1 MGRPNHQD
9 RGLIRRYVGSMAVV
23 RRVQPVPRAHRLPA
37 PAMVRRVL
45 LLSGADLVCWAVG
58 LTVAS
63 VLRLDFQVDEVVRWG
78 QVAIVP
84 LAALCLVPAGLLFG
98 LYTGRWRYGSFEEMA
113 ALARVTA
120 VTTPVLLAVDRFA
133 TQPYLVPL
141 SSVVGGGVIAFVLMG
156 GLRYLWRMTTDSRRR
171 PNGEHVQRVI
181 VFGAGEGG
189 AQAVSAMLTD
199 KASPLLPVA
208 ILDDDPKKS
217 HLRIRHIPVVGDRTA
232 LAAAAAA
239 YDATA
244 VLLAIPGADRQ
255 LVAELTEAAAAADLT
270 LKVLPSVRELDGRV
284 AIRDIRD
291 IQPTDLLG
299 RREVATSVLDV
310 AGYIAG
316 RRVLVTGAGGS
327 IGSELCRQLVG
338 FGPSEL
344 LMLDRDE
351 SALHAVTLSMDGRAL
366 LDSPNLL
373 LADLRDEERIGHL
386 MRTRRPEVIFHAA
399 ALKHLPLLERN
410 PGEGVKTNVRG
421 TELLLE
427 LACEIG
433 VEHFINISTDKAA
446 DPTSVLGYTKRLAER
461 LTAHHARRT
470 GAAYLSVRFGNVLG
484 SRGSVL
490 EAFAKQI
497 AAGGPIT
504 VTDPEVTRY
513 FMTVGEAVQ
522 LVVQAGAVG
531 KPGEV
536 LVLDMGEPVRIADV
550 ARLLIRQARADV
562 EIEYTGLRPG
572 EKMSE
577 IRFAADEVDVRPS
590 HPLISQCDVPPLHP
604 SALDVL
610 QGVHGTEETIA
621 ALQRLCQVK
630 DPVTTLVA

>member
-1 MGRPNHQD
+1 
-9 RGLIRRYVGSMAVV
+9 MAVARIV
-23 RRVQPVPRAHRLPA
+23 QTVPRTRRLLATTVTRRVA
-37 PAMVRRVL
+37 L
-45 LLSGADLVCWAVG
+45 LATADLVCWTIG

-63 VLRLDFQVDEVVRWG
+63 VLRLDFNVTEVARWG
-78 QVAIVP
+78 QVAVIPVV
-84 LAALCLVPAGLLFG
+84 ALCLLPAGLVFG
-98 LYTGRWRYGSFEEMA
+98 LYTGRWRYGSFEEVA
-113 ALARVTA
+113 ALGRAMA
-120 VTTPVLLAVDRFA
+120 LTTLVLLAVDRFSG
-133 TQPYLVPL
+133 QPYLVPL
-141 SSVVGGGVIAFVLMG
+141 SAVVGGGVIAFVLMG
-156 GLRYLWRMTTDSRRR
+156 GLRYFWRLSNDSRRR
-171 PNGEHVQRVI
+171 PNGEHVQRVL
-181 VFGAGEGG
+181 VLGAGDGG
-189 AQAVSAMLTD
+189 AQAVAAMLTD
-199 KASPLLPVA
+199 PASPLLPVA
-208 ILDDDPKKS
+208 ILDDDPDKA
-217 HLRIRHIPVVGDRTA
+217 HLRIRHIPVVGDRSA

-239 YDATA
+239 YDAT
-244 VLLAIPGADRQ
+244 VLLLAIPGADRA
-255 LVAELTEAAAAADLT
+255 LVAEVTEQVAAANLT

-291 IQPTDLLG
+291 IEPTDLLG
-299 RREVATSVLDV
+299 RREVATSVIDIASYV
-310 AGYIAG
+310 AG
-316 RRVLVTGAGGS
+316 RRVLVTGGGGS
-327 IGSELCRQLVG
+327 IGSELCRQLVA

-373 LADLRDEERIGHL
+373 LADLRDEERMGHL
-386 MRTRRPEVIFHAA
+386 MRTRRPEVVFHAA

-410 PGEGVKTNVRG
+410 PGEGVKTNIRG

-427 LACEIG
+427 LAGEVG
-433 VEHFINISTDKAA
+433 VERFVNISTDKAA
-446 DPTSVLGYTKRLAER
+446 DPSSVLGYTKRIAER
-461 LTAHHARRT
+461 LTAFHAERT
-470 GAAYLSVRFGNVLG
+470 GATYLSVRFGNVLG

-490 EAFAKQI
+490 ESFAKQI

-531 KPGEV
+531 RPGEV

-572 EKMSE
+572 EKMTE
-577 IRFAADEVDVRPS
+577 VRFSPTERDVRPS

-604 SALDVL
+604 AALGSLTGL
-610 QGVHGTEETIA
+610 QSTEETIA
-621 ALQRLCQVK
+621 ALQDLCRLK
-630 DPVTTLVA
+630 DTVTALVA

>member
-1 MGRPNHQD
+1 MAATRLFHQVP
-9 RGLIRRYVGSMAVV
+9 RSKRLLATTLT
-23 RRVQPVPRAHRLPA
+23 RRVA
-37 PAMVRRVL
+37 L
-45 LLSGADLVCWAVG
+45 LAGADLICWAIG

-63 VLRLDFQVDEVVRWG
+63 VLRLDFEVREVVRWG
-78 QVAIVP
+78 QVGIVP
-84 LAALCLVPAGLLFG
+84 VAAACLLPAGLLFG
-98 LYTGRWRYGSFEEMA
+98 LYTGRWRYGSFEEVA
-113 ALARVTA
+113 ALGRATA
-120 VTTPVLLAVDRFA
+120 LATAVLLAVDR
-133 TQPYLVPL
+133 TLTDPYLVPL
-141 SSVVGGGVIAFVLMG
+141 SAVVGGGVIAFVLMG
-156 GLRYLWRMTTDSRRR
+156 GLRYLWRLSNDSRRR
-171 PNGEHVQRVI
+171 PNGEHVQRVL

-189 AQAVSAMLTD
+189 AQAVAAMLTNP
-199 KASPLLPVA
+199 ASPLLPVA
-208 ILDDDPKKS
+208 ILDDDPNKA

-239 YDATA
+239 YDAT
-244 VLLAIPGADRQ
+244 VLLLAIPSADRA
-255 LVAELTEAAAAADLT
+255 LVAELTEQAATANLT

-310 AGYIAG
+310 AGYITG

-327 IGSELCRQLVG
+327 IGSELCRQLVK
-338 FGPSEL
+338 FAPSEL

-386 MRTRRPEVIFHAA
+386 MRTRRPEVVFHAA
-399 ALKHLPLLERN
+399 ALKHLPLLEQN
-410 PGEGVKTNVRG
+410 PAEGVKTNVRG

-427 LACEIG
+427 LAAEIG
-433 VEHFINISTDKAA
+433 VERFVNISTDKAA
-446 DPTSVLGYTKRLAER
+446 DPSSVLGCTKRIAER

-470 GAAYLSVRFGNVLG
+470 GAAFLSVRFGNVLG

-497 AAGGPIT
+497 ANGGPIT
-504 VTDPEVTRY
+504 VTHPEVTRY

-531 KPGEV
+531 RPGEV

-577 IRFAADEVDVRPS
+577 IRFAPDEVDVRPS
-590 HPLISQCDVPPLHP
+590 HPLISQCAVPPLAP
-604 SALDVL
+604 SALASLDGL
-610 QGVHGTEETIA
+610 GTDEETIA
-621 ALQRLCQVK
+621 ALHALCHTK
-630 DPVTTLVA
+630 DLVSTLVA

>member
-1 MGRPNHQD
+1 
-9 RGLIRRYVGSMAVV
+9 MAVV
-23 RRVQPVPRAHRLPA
+23 RRVQPVPRARRLLA
-37 PAMVRRVL
+37 PTLARRVVL
-45 LLSGADLVCWAVG
+45 LAGVDLICWAIG
-58 LTVAS
+58 MTVAS
-63 VLRLDFQVDEVVRWG
+63 VLRLDFQVDEVVRFG
-78 QVAIVP
+78 QIAILP
-84 LAALCLVPAGLLFG
+84 LAALCLLPAGLLFG
-98 LYTGRWRYGSFEEMA
+98 LYTGRWRYGSFEEVA
-113 ALARVTA
+113 ALGRATA
-120 VTTPVLLAVDRFA
+120 LTTLVLLAVDRVA
-133 TQPYLVPL
+133 TDPYLVPL
-141 SSVVGGGVIAFVLMG
+141 SAVVGGGVIAFVLMG
-156 GLRYLWRMTTDSRRR
+156 GLRYFWRLSNDSRRR
-171 PNGEHVQRVI
+171 PNGEHVERVI

-189 AQAVSAMLTD
+189 AQAVAAMLTD
-199 KASPLLPVA
+199 PASPLLPVA
-208 ILDDDPKKS
+208 LLDDDPKKA
-217 HLRIRHIPVVGDRTA
+217 HLRIRHVPVVGDRTA

-239 YDATA
+239 YDAT
-244 VLLAIPGADRQ
+244 VLLLAIPSADRA
-255 LVAELTEAAAAADLT
+255 LVAELTEQVAAANLT

-299 RREVATSVLDV
+299 RREVSTSVLDV

-373 LADLRDEERIGHL
+373 LADLRDEERMAHL
-386 MRTRRPEVIFHAA
+386 MRTRRPEVVFHAA
-399 ALKHLPLLERN
+399 ALKHLPLLEQN

-421 TELLLE
+421 TEILLE
-427 LACEIG
+427 LAAEIG
-433 VEHFINISTDKAA
+433 VERFVNISTDKAA
-446 DPTSVLGYTKRLAER
+446 DPSSVLGCTKRIAER
-461 LTAHHARRT
+461 LTAHHAERT
-470 GAAYLSVRFGNVLG
+470 GSAFLSVRFGNVLG

-531 KPGEV
+531 RPGEV
-536 LVLDMGEPVRIADV
+536 LVLDMGEPVRISDV

-572 EKMSE
+572 EKMTE
-577 IRFAADEVDVRPS
+577 VRFAPDEVDVRPS
-590 HPLISQCDVPPLHP
+590 HPLISQCPVPPLHP
-604 SALDVL
+604 ASIEPLERMRT
-610 QGVHGTEETIA
+610 TEETIA
-621 ALQRLCQVK
+621 ALHALCQVK
-630 DPVTTLVA
+630 DTVTTLVA